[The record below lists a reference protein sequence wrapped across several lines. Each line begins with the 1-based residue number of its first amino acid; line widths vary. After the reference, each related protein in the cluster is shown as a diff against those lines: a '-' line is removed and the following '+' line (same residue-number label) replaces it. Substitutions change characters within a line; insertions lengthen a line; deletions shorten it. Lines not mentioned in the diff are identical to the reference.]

1 MTNKNPFE
9 IRADMLKLAKD
20 YMDQQYNMNVQL
32 MNDMY
37 EQGKKNYEEV
47 QEAYQK
53 KCILLYQTK
62 NREKYEKIF
71 SFYYCS
77 HDGYHCLCDR

>member
-1 MTNKNPFE
+1 MSSKNPFE

-20 YMDQQYNMNVQL
+20 YMDQQYNMNIQL

-47 QEAYQK
+47 QKAYQMYSIDDLMK
-53 KCILLYQTK
+53 KAKEMY
-62 NREKYEKIF
+62 NFVSEKK
-71 SFYYCS
+71 
-77 HDGYHCLCDR
+77 